1 MNSQRRI
8 FITGASFAFICVAL
22 GAFGAH
28 ALKEVLS
35 DSASHQYELAI
46 RYAFMHAL
54 ALMIIAL
61 AHPIAVNEKKINL
74 AAWFFGAG
82 ICLFSGS
89 LILLALSGN
98 HVFAVF
104 TPLGGLCF
112 LIGWV
117 SLILS
122 MRGR

>member
-1 MNSQRRI
+1 MNRQRQI
-8 FITGASFAFICVAL
+8 FITGALFAFICVAL

-28 ALKEVLS
+28 ALKEMLS
-35 DSASHQYELAI
+35 GSASHQYELAV
-46 RYAFMHAL
+46 RYGFVHAL
-54 ALMIIAL
+54 ALMMTAL
-61 AHPIAVNEKKINL
+61 TQTIAVNVKKITI

-89 LILLALSGN
+89 LIVLALSGN
-98 HVFAVF
+98 HFFAIF

-117 SLILS
+117 NLILS
-122 MRGR
+122 MRDH